1 MTVFVDADACPV
13 TTEAVQI
20 AQAHGVKAVLLCD
33 TSHEVRRP
41 GAETIVVSKGADSVD
56 YALVNRLTRG
66 DVAVTQDYG
75 LAAMCLARG
84 AYVINQNGLVY
95 NETNIGL
102 LLEQR
107 AAAAKQ
113 RRAGKHGK
121 GPAKRTFAQTAE
133 FCRSFEKLLATAG
146 RAANFEG

>member
-1 MTVFVDADACPV
+1 MTVFIDADACPV

-20 AQAHGVKAVLLCD
+20 AHAQNVKVVLLCD
-33 TSHEVRRP
+33 TSHEITRP
-41 GAETIVVSKGADSVD
+41 GAETVIVSKGADSVD
-56 YALVNRLTRG
+56 YALVNRLARG
-66 DVAVTQDYG
+66 DVAITQDYG

-84 AYVINQNGLVY
+84 AHVINQNGLVY
-95 NETNIGL
+95 NEFNIGL

-121 GPAKRTFAQTAE
+121 GLAKRTAEQTEE
-133 FCRSFEKLLATAG
+133 FCKNFQKLLFALQL
-146 RAANFEG
+146 NLN